1 MKHFKH
7 SDAQIITLH
16 ALFSRSQIG
25 ISSNDHLLGNLPDR
39 CRPEGLAGLCEEATT
54 HHYRYPIDKLSRW
67 LGFTQGVLT
76 AAGVPRVSEDRE
88 FNHCADLQFEHT
100 AAQVTAL
107 QTLFSRYHVRIVD
120 NTHLLA
126 NLSEACCPENLKAL
140 CVQAI
145 DHHHRYPFDKL
156 NRWLGF
162 VQGVLAAVRIIDV
175 DEERDFSRPLLH
187 AFHDQA
193 PPTFAS

>member
-7 SDAQIITLH
+7 SDVQIITLH
-16 ALFSRSQIG
+16 ALFSRSQMG
-25 ISSNDHLLGNLPDR
+25 IASNNHLLANLPYR
-39 CRPEGLAGLCEEATT
+39 CRSEGLAGLCEEATT
-54 HHYRYPIDKLSRW
+54 HHHRYPIDKLSRW

-76 AAGVPRVSEDRE
+76 AAGVPGVSEDHG
-88 FNHCADLQFEHT
+88 FNPCADHQFEHNAT
-100 AAQVTAL
+100 QVTAL
-107 QTLFSRYHVRIVD
+107 QTLFSRYQIRIVD

-126 NLSEACCPENLKAL
+126 NLSEVCCPVNLKAL
-140 CVQAI
+140 CVQAT
-145 DHHHRYPFDKL
+145 DQHHRYPFEKL

-175 DEERDFSRPLLH
+175 DEEREFSRPLLH

>member
-1 MKHFKH
+1 M
-7 SDAQIITLH
+7 
-16 ALFSRSQIG
+16 G
-25 ISSNDHLLGNLPDR
+25 IASSGHLLGNLPYR
-39 CRPEGLAGLCEEATT
+39 CRPEGLAGLCEEAVT
-54 HHYRYPIDKLSRW
+54 HHHRYPIDKMSRW

-76 AAGVPRVSEDRE
+76 AAGVPGLSEDRE
-88 FNHCADLQFEHT
+88 FSYCADHQFEHA

-145 DHHHRYPFDKL
+145 EQHHRYPFDKL
-156 NRWLGF
+156 NRRLGF

-175 DEERDFSRPLLH
+175 DDEREFSRPLLH

-193 PPTFAS
+193 PPTFSS